1 MVVEILDLLSDHLII
16 LANEVNHIEVLGGGR
31 GNGSSDNGITNGT
44 TRQAGGSASSSGS
57 GSGRAAVSGG
67 SGGRGGGGTG
77 APGLSGTA
85 GSSGIAPAN
94 DRVLLDTLLKSRAV
108 KLTGAAK
115 FEAWR

>member
-1 MVVEILDLLSDHLII
+1 M
-16 LANEVNHIEVLGGGR
+16 
-31 GNGSSDNGITNGT
+31 NGITNGPT
-44 TRQAGGSASSSGS
+44 KQAGGSASSSGS

-94 DRVLLDTLLKSRAV
+94 DRVKLDTLLKSRAV

-115 FEAWR
+115 FEAWRKAVQEISKWRGWPTDLLAGEPSQWDGTVDRTRE